1 MDHAVQDGQL
11 ALPIFEPLV
20 NHGLQQIHVR
30 PWVGD
35 EEKIRRGRRPAP
47 EAWDNW
53 PYVET
58 HPAHTYAGL
67 FFDIDK
73 PELWEYEVDGPCP
86 NWQIRKD
93 GLQPTYHV
101 AYMSLFRIYR
111 PVNWEFFR
119 IYPPDFQGH

>member
-47 EAWDNW
+47 EAWDNVAIRRD
-53 PYVET
+53 PSGT
-58 HPAHTYAGL
+58 HLRRAVL
-67 FFDIDK
+67 
-73 PELWEYEVDGPCP
+73 
-86 NWQIRKD
+86 
-93 GLQPTYHV
+93 
-101 AYMSLFRIYR
+101 
-111 PVNWEFFR
+111 
-119 IYPPDFQGH
+119 